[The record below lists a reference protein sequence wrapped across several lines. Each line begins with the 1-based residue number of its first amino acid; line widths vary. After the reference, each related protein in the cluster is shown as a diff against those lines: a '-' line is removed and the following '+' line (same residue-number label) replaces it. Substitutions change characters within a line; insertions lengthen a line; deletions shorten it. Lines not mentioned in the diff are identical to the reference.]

1 MTSTSVVRADSSA
14 PACPFHA
21 CPVEASAAEAL
32 VERLAEEMRRRWQAG
47 ERPLAE
53 EFLVRHPEFWDQPEA
68 ATELIYEE
76 ICLRQEHGEVIAA
89 EDILR
94 RFPQWREQLQ
104 VVLHCHQLME
114 ADAAPPLFPA
124 VGETLGDFHI
134 LAELGRGAVG
144 RVFLATQHLLADR
157 PVVLKLVPASGQEH
171 LSLARLQHTHIVPLY
186 FVEDDPSRNL
196 RILCMPYFGGNSLAR
211 ILEAVHDQPPGQR
224 TGQHLLQALKHVQAA
239 VPVSLPVKGPACQF
253 FAQATYPQAICWIGA
268 CLADALHYSHERGLV
283 HLDLKPSN
291 VLCAADG
298 QPMLL
303 DLHLARGPLRAGE
316 PAPEWLGGTPGYMA
330 VEQEAALAAVREH
343 RPIPVGVDGRAD
355 IYSLGVLLY
364 EALGGSVPL
373 PAGMPTRELRRRNPL
388 VTVGLADILEKCLAP
403 DPAQRYRHAAALAA
417 DLRRHLANMPLRGV
431 VNRSL
436 AERWRKWRRRRPYAQ
451 ALLGLIL
458 TVLVASTLGLA
469 HTTQDHY
476 KARAALREA
485 QDHLAK
491 REYGEAHS
499 AAQRGLALV
508 ESIPFQKDL
517 AGNLRDQM
525 HLADRA
531 QAAHELHRFLEH
543 LRTVYGAEGLA
554 VRELQIME
562 AHCRTFWERRDE
574 ITQRLGSQPS
584 AELEQQTQTDLLD
597 LAILWTDLRVRLATE
612 SEMNAA
618 RQEALEVLAQAEELF
633 GPSRVLCHERQVHA
647 AALRLRDLADAA
659 ARQGAGLPPHTAW
672 EHYAL
677 GRALLQE
684 GNRSLAA
691 SYFERAV
698 DLHPQDFWPNF
709 YQGKCA
715 FQDGRYE
722 DAILA
727 FTACVALA
735 PQNAWCSYNRGLAYM
750 ELGRADR
757 ALRDYTRAL
766 ELEPG
771 LALAALSRAMLHY
784 RAQRYHEAL
793 SDLRRA
799 LDHGA
804 DPATVHYDEALVQLA
819 QGDRSA
825 ALDSLRAAL
834 QHNPE
839 HREACFLRERLL
851 RSP

>member
-1 MTSTSVVRADSSA
+1 MVRADSGIA
-14 PACPFHA
+14 A
-21 CPVEASAAEAL
+21 CPVRPSPAEASVAETL
-32 VERLAEEMRRRWQAG
+32 VERLAEEMRRRWHAG

-53 EFLVRHPEFWDQPEA
+53 EFLIRHPEFWDQPEA

-76 ICLRQEHGEVIAA
+76 ICLRQEHGEAIAA

-114 ADAAPPLFPA
+114 AGAAPPVFPA

-157 PVVLKLVPASGQEH
+157 PVVLKLVPAGGQEH

-211 ILEAVHDQPPGQR
+211 ILEVVHDRPPGQR
-224 TGQHLLQALKHVQAA
+224 MGQQLLQALQQVQAA

-253 FAQATYPQAICWIGA
+253 FAQATYTQAICWMGA

-303 DLHLARGPLRAGE
+303 DLHLARGPIAAGG

-330 VEQEAALAAVREH
+330 PEHEAALAAVHEQ
-343 RPIPVGVDGRAD
+343 RPIPIAVNGRAD

-373 PAGMPTRELRRRNPL
+373 PAGMPTRELRRRNPQ
-388 VTVGLADILEKCLAP
+388 VTAGLADILGKCLAY
-403 DPAQRYRHAAALAA
+403 DPSQRYRHAADLAA
-417 DLRRHLANMPLRGV
+417 DLRRHLANLPLRGV
-431 VNRSL
+431 ANRSL

-451 ALLGLIL
+451 ALLGLFL
-458 TVLVASTLGLA
+458 AVLVASTLGLA

-508 ESIPFQKDL
+508 ESLPFQADL
-517 AGNLRDQM
+517 AGSLRDQM
-525 HLADRA
+525 HLAERA
-531 QAAHELHRFLEH
+531 QAAQELHHFLEQV
-543 LRTVYGAEGLA
+543 RTVYGAEGLA
-554 VRELQIME
+554 VGKLQILE
-562 AHCRTFWERRDE
+562 AHCRHFWDQRDQ

-584 AELEQQTQTDLLD
+584 PELEQQIQMDLLD
-597 LAILWTDLRVRLATE
+597 LAILWTDLRVRLASG
-612 SEMNAA
+612 SETDAA
-618 RQEALEVLAQAEELF
+618 RREALEVLAQAEQLF
-633 GPSRVLCHERQVHA
+633 GPSSVLCHERQVHA
-647 AALRLRDLADAA
+647 AALGLRNVADAA
-659 ARQGAGLPPHTAW
+659 ARQGAGLPPRTAW

-677 GRALLQE
+677 GRALLRE
-684 GNRSLAA
+684 GNLPLAA
-691 SYFERAV
+691 SHFEQAV

-709 YQGKCA
+709 YQGQCE
-715 FQDGRYE
+715 FQDGRYA
-722 DAILA
+722 DAVLA

-735 PQNAWCSYNRGLAYM
+735 PENAWCFYNRGLAYM

-757 ALRDYTRAL
+757 ALHDHNRAL

-771 LALAALSRAMLHY
+771 LGLAALNRAMIHY
-784 RAQRYHEAL
+784 RAQRYPEAL
-793 SDLRRA
+793 SDLRWA

-804 DPATVHYDEALVQLA
+804 DPANVYYEQALVQLA
-819 QGDRSA
+819 QGDRPA

-834 QHNPE
+834 QHNSEHPE
-839 HREACFLRERLL
+839 ARLLRERLL
-851 RSP
+851 HMP